1 MSNWKQN
8 LKQWGLAGLLLVLV
22 AVLETKAATGAFK
35 SVADQIAAAQYAAL
49 SIVCAVL
56 AFVFSAV
63 AGASKHDVREA
74 VRKRASLARLV
85 SVACLL
91 IPIGTLASSLKH
103 DRMMTE
109 WPAYRASPAYL
120 ADVATATNPDVDLLD
135 NMALALR
142 EAAQRRI
149 QEPTFVSANLGD
161 FEWYYALFLQLIVI
175 VGAGIR
181 LAPPATQEEI
191 KHERAVQ
198 AARKGVATRKRNQQ
212 IKARRQQIKAV
223 K

>member
-1 MSNWKQN
+1 MQDWKQT
-8 LKQWGLAGLLLVLV
+8 LKQLGLAALLLSLV
-22 AVLETKAATGAFK
+22 AVLEIKAATGAFK
-35 SVADQIAAAQYAAL
+35 SVADQGAAFQYAAL

-56 AFVFSAV
+56 AFVFSAI
-63 AGASKHDVREA
+63 AGASKHDVRES
-74 VRKRASLARLV
+74 VRKRATLARLV

-103 DRMMTE
+103 DRMVTE

-120 ADVATATNPDVDLLD
+120 ADVATATDPEIDLLD
-135 NMALALR
+135 NMALERR
-142 EAAQRRI
+142 EEAQRRI
-149 QEPTFVSANLGD
+149 QEPTFVSAGLGD

-191 KHERAVQ
+191 KHERAVA

-212 IKARRQQIKAV
+212 IKARRAQLRVAK
-223 K
+223 